1 MKARQKRLTKY
12 IIKAGQVLR
21 DEGLLNLTK
30 TTLLFG
36 ARRIPLT
43 KLIPRPP
50 IYQIDP
56 TNAKRWYSQRGKSV
70 TIVIPSYNDMPL
82 LKRTLKSIQA
92 STVLK
97 KVKIIIVDDYC
108 QQDNSEKLKELAGIN
123 VKVLFRKSNGGIAK
137 AVNTGMRAVKS
148 GDVVV
153 LNSSTI
159 VKNGW
164 LESLQF
170 AALMYDPKI
179 GIAGPQILHKNG
191 TIQSAGSFHD
201 KKNTEYFNQ
210 YYKSQPAKLGTAN
223 VAEHVVGITGVCMY
237 IKREVIDKIGYFD
250 EKLSTGFEN
259 MDYCLRAW
267 QTGFRCFY
275 VPTSKITHSLSATP
289 YQQQDKSGRSAK
301 TYFWVKWHDLFYK
314 RKVKAKDGTL
324 RIIYVLNATTLA
336 GGIRMVFEHLNRLQD
351 RGHRV
356 ELYSLGKDPDWFDL
370 KVPHRTFDNYEDL
383 CTELSKQDAI
393 KVATWWETGK
403 WVWLGSINK
412 GIPVFYV
419 QDVEDS
425 YYKDDKMMRD
435 TVIAGYKPEFNYLT
449 ISVNNQENLSK
460 LGRDSTNI
468 TCGIDAKTFF
478 IDKNTKREDDVLIAI
493 GRKHY
498 LKNFAMTFKAWK
510 SMNDKPKMTLFGP
523 EPDIAEKDPLIT
535 YHYIPT
541 DKEIN
546 SMLNKATVF
555 VQSSLH
561 EGFCLPPLEAMAAG
575 VPVIMTDSDGN
586 RDYMQPS
593 INCILVNQNDSKQLT
608 VELEKLFNDKKLQ
621 ERLRKNGLKTAAN
634 YDWPIIINKL
644 EAFYTGLAN
653 ESKKENPTFPV
664 L

>member
-1 MKARQKRLTKY
+1 
-12 IIKAGQVLR
+12 
-21 DEGLLNLTK
+21 
-30 TTLLFG
+30 
-36 ARRIPLT
+36 
-43 KLIPRPP
+43 
-50 IYQIDP
+50 
-56 TNAKRWYSQRGKSV
+56 
-70 TIVIPSYNDMPL
+70 
-82 LKRTLKSIQA
+82 
-92 STVLK
+92 
-97 KVKIIIVDDYC
+97 
-108 QQDNSEKLKELAGIN
+108 
-123 VKVLFRKSNGGIAK
+123 
-137 AVNTGMRAVKS
+137 
-148 GDVVV
+148 
-153 LNSSTI
+153 
-159 VKNGW
+159 
-164 LESLQF
+164 
-170 AALMYDPKI
+170 
-179 GIAGPQILHKNG
+179 
-191 TIQSAGSFHD
+191 
-201 KKNTEYFNQ
+201 
-210 YYKSQPAKLGTAN
+210 
-223 VAEHVVGITGVCMY
+223 
-237 IKREVIDKIGYFD
+237 
-250 EKLSTGFEN
+250 
-259 MDYCLRAW
+259 
-267 QTGFRCFY
+267 
-275 VPTSKITHSLSATP
+275 
-289 YQQQDKSGRSAK
+289 
-301 TYFWVKWHDLFYK
+301 
-314 RKVKAKDGTL
+314 
-324 RIIYVLNATTLA
+324 
-336 GGIRMVFEHLNRLQD
+336 MVFEHLNRLQD

-356 ELYSLGKDPDWFDL
+356 ELYSLGEDPDWFDL

-383 CTELSKQDAI
+383 STELSKQDAI

-425 YYKDDKMMRD
+425 YYKDDKVMRD
-435 TVIAGYKPEFNYLT
+435 TVVAGYKSEFNYLT

-510 SMNDKPKMTLFGP
+510 SMKDKPKMTLFGP
-523 EPDIAEKDPLIT
+523 EPDVAEKDPLIT

-555 VQSSLH
+555 VQSSVH

-593 INCILVNQNDSKQLT
+593 INCILVKQNNSKQLT

-644 EAFYTGLAN
+644 EAFYTRLAN